1 MSVMTVAA
9 SDFRANMLKYVDLAM
24 EQGSSIVVMRHSRP
38 WFEVSPVGSAA
49 DIGDLVPANRE
60 EVIHAVSEVAERYP
74 AIQKIFMFGSFARGD
89 QSTTS
94 DIDLRLEFAEGDQ
107 PSLADV
113 SHFAKEVEQATK
125 READVVTARTIKNE
139 KLAEAIE
146 RDKVLI
152 YER

>member
-38 WFEVSPVGSAA
+38 WFEVSPVRSAA
-49 DIGDLVPANRE
+49 DIGDLVPA
-60 EVIHAVSEVAERYP
+60 
-74 AIQKIFMFGSFARGD
+74 IQKIFIFGSFARGD

-107 PSLADV
+107 LSLADV

>member
-38 WFEVSPVGSAA
+38 WFEVNPVGSAA
-49 DIGDLVPANRE
+49 DIGDLVPAN
-60 EVIHAVSEVAERYP
+60 
-74 AIQKIFMFGSFARGD
+74 
-89 QSTTS
+89 
-94 DIDLRLEFAEGDQ
+94 
-107 PSLADV
+107 
-113 SHFAKEVEQATK
+113 